1 MAKILGIGGVFIYAD
16 HTGLLAEWYTRY
28 LGFNFE
34 HMAEEETS
42 PTFYQVLESREAD
55 DAEKK
60 VYTVFAIM
68 PSQLELSQPRNQAMV
83 NFRVD
88 DLDAL
93 AKQLSDAGISVEPVE
108 IWADGQ
114 GDGKFTHLRDPEG
127 NRIELWQHI
136 ER

>member
-16 HTGLLAEWYTRY
+16 HTDLLAGWYTTH

-34 HMAEEETS
+34 RMAEEGTP

-60 VYTVFAIM
+60 VHTVFAIM
-68 PSQLELSQPRNQAMV
+68 PARQELNQPRDQAMV

-88 DLDAL
+88 DLDVL
-93 AKQLSDAGISVEPVE
+93 AKQLSEDGISVEPVE

-114 GDGKFTHLRDPEG
+114 GDGKFTHIRDLEG

-136 ER
+136 E